1 MGSAVEDQHTMR
13 FRAPS
18 NHRLSVP
25 GAMAAFLNVDA
36 LRFGMDGGVDG
47 PSSIVMDGW
56 TLYFP

>member
-1 MGSAVEDQHTMR
+1 M
-13 FRAPS
+13 
-18 NHRLSVP
+18 P